1 MRQEFAAFTL
11 AWTARTIMDDTPRE
25 PPTTAVR
32 NGMVGGGAVL
42 VFDGKGGVVRHEP
55 SSEKPHIP
63 MRGFKLV
70 CGNSRSP
77 EFKVW
82 LKEELGTFNADLLT
96 VPSARSRCTVVE
108 DRAIVVM
115 RVARPGAAPDDIGRQ
130 LLTLWIERGR
140 VIISSELNILDFLG
154 LAKWESGHH
163 APLSPADLVARLGLR
178 AADRLEPLVE
188 MLGDRLDSIEEALIV
203 QESAKLTTRLAELR
217 RNLIGFRRL
226 IWPQRD
232 VLNTL
237 EIEDLSFFSA
247 RDRLRLREASAR
259 SARIGDELQAL
270 SERAVLVHEQIIDS
284 RAEQMN
290 RTMLVLA
297 AVTVVF
303 MPLTLITGALG
314 MNVEGIPFNDNSH
327 AFWIVCAGLFVMS
340 LGIVWWMHGRRWL

>member
-1 MRQEFAAFTL
+1 
-11 AWTARTIMDDTPRE
+11 MDDIPRE
-25 PPTTAVR
+25 PPTRAML
-32 NGMVGGGAVL
+32 NGMVGVGAVL

-55 SSEKPHIP
+55 TSDKPHVP
-63 MRGFKLV
+63 VRGFKLV
-70 CGNSRSP
+70 CGNSKSP

-82 LKEELGTFNADLLT
+82 LKEELGPFNADLLT
-96 VPSARSRCTVVE
+96 VPSTRSRCTVVE

-140 VIISSELNILDFLG
+140 VIIASELNILDFVG
-154 LAKWESGHH
+154 LTNWENSHH

-188 MLGDRLDSIEEALIV
+188 MLGDRLDSIEEDLIV
-203 QESAKLTTRLAELR
+203 QDNTRSTARLAALR
-217 RNLIGFRRL
+217 RNLINFRR
-226 IWPQRD
+226 IVWPQRD

-303 MPLTLITGALG
+303 MPLTLLTGALG
-314 MNVEGIPFNDNSH
+314 MNVSGIPFSDNPH
-327 AFWIVCAGLFVMS
+327 AFWTVCLALFLLS
-340 LGIVWWMHGRRWL
+340 LGIVWWMRGRRWL